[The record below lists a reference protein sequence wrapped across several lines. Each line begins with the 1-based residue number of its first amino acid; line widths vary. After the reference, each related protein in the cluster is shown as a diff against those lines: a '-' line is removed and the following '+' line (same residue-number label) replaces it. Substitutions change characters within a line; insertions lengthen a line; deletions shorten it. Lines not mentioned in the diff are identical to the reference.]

1 MKKKLALIA
10 VAAAGAIAMLVPV
23 SSSAQQAQPACV
35 VVDGPGGLHLQIG
48 YAPNGPDDCTHLP

>member
-1 MKKKLALIA
+1 MRKRVALLG
-10 VAAAGAIAMLVPV
+10 VAAAAAVALLVPV